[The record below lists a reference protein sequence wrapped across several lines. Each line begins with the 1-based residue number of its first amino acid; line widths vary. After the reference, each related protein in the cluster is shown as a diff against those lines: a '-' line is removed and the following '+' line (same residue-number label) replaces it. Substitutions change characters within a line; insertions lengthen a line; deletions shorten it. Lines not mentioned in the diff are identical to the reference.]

1 MKVFLTGSTGY
12 IGNQLAL
19 ALAKNNFRVNALVR
33 NPKSN
38 RVPKHKN
45 IKIFKGDICELNSIR
60 KAIKNCD
67 YVCHTAA
74 FTDLKYEHVDKF
86 YETNVIGTKNVLE
99 AAFES
104 GVEKFLYTSTLSVF
118 GPALYHVPITEHQPK
133 LNSINND
140 YELTKTMSEE
150 LVLMYANKGLPCC
163 ILNVSRV
170 YGPGLNTYSN
180 GVNKIIQKI
189 MNDKILVVPSN
200 LDVEANYVYIDDVIN
215 GQITALRSGISGE
228 HYIIGGEN
236 ADYNKLFGLAKD
248 VSNSKIKIIK
258 INYKLIRNLI
268 KFQANINLLFGLK
281 SLVTPKVLDSLFTH
295 RSASSKKAISTLNY
309 KITPLQI
316 GIEKTIKFLKI
327 QAS

>member
-12 IGNQLAL
+12 IGNQLAF
-19 ALAKNNFRVNALVR
+19 ALAKNNFSVNALVR
-33 NPKSN
+33 DPKSN

-74 FTDLKYEHVDKF
+74 FTDLKYDHVDKF

-118 GPALYHVPITEHQPK
+118 GPALYQVPITEHQPRLK
-133 LNSINND
+133 SIDND
-140 YELTKTMSEE
+140 YQLTKTMSEE
-150 LVLMYANKGLPCC
+150 LVLKYVEMGMPSC

-180 GVNKIIQKI
+180 GVNKIIKKI
-189 MNDKILVVPSN
+189 MDDKILVVPSN
-200 LDVEANYVYIDDVIN
+200 LDVEANYVYIDDVVNAQIIALSN
-215 GQITALRSGISGE
+215 GVSGE

-248 VSNSKIKIIK
+248 VSNSKIKIIR

-268 KFQANINLLFGLK
+268 KFYATINSLFGSK
-281 SLVTPKVLDSLFTH
+281 SSVTPKILDSLFTN

-309 KITPLQI
+309 KITPLRM
-316 GIEKTIKFLKI
+316 GIRKTIDFLKI
-327 QAS
+327 KSS

>member
-19 ALAKNNFRVNALVR
+19 ALAKNNFKVNALVR

-45 IKIFKGDICELNSIR
+45 IEIFKGDICELKSIR

-118 GPALYHVPITEHQPK
+118 GPALYHVPITEHQPR
-133 LNSINND
+133 LNSIDND

-150 LVLMYANKGLPCC
+150 LVLMYANKGLPSC

-189 MNDKILVVPSN
+189 MNDKILVVPSK
-200 LDVEANYVYIDDVIN
+200 LEVEANYVYIDDVIN

-295 RSASSKKAISTLNY
+295 RSASSKKAISSLNY
-309 KITPLQI
+309 TITPLQI